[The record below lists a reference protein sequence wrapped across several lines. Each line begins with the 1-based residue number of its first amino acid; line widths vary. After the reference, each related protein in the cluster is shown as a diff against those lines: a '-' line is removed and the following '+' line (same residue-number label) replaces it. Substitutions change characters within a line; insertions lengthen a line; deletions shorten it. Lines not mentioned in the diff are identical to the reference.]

1 MMRGRA
7 PEDMT
12 AEEQDDLRYDAMT
25 RNPYS
30 RCTCRNWNNDYG
42 ICSYCEWEEN
52 RPDDEQE

>member
-1 MMRGRA
+1 MRGRA

-12 AEEQDDLRYDAMT
+12 AEEQDDLRYEAVT

>member
-1 MMRGRA
+1 MRGRA

-12 AEEQDDLRYDAMT
+12 AEEQDDLRYEAMT

-30 RCTCRNWNNDYG
+30 HCSCRNWNNDYG

-52 RPDDEQE
+52 RADDDQE

>member
-1 MMRGRA
+1 MRGRA

-12 AEEQDDLRYDAMT
+12 AEEQDDLRYDAMI
-25 RNPYS
+25 RNPHN

>member
-25 RNPYS
+25 RNPHN
-30 RCTCRNWNNDYG
+30 RCSCRNWNNWDG

-52 RPDDEQE
+52 RSEDEQE

>member
-1 MMRGRA
+1 MRGRA

-25 RNPYS
+25 RNPHN

-52 RPDDEQE
+52 RPDYEQE

>member
-1 MMRGRA
+1 MRGRA

-52 RPDDEQE
+52 RPDNEQE